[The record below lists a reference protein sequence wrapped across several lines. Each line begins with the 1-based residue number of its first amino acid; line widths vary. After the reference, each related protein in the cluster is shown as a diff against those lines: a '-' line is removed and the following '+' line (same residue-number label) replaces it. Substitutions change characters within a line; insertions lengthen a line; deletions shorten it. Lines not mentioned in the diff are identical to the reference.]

1 MKYKGLNITVP
12 EWVKFNDTQIIPY
25 KTLIKNTIK
34 VQLKNK
40 VYYLNSKSICEK
52 TPFKDFQGNNIYLN
66 DLIQYETYNASNGQ
80 TVFHIRQV
88 WKNAKNVYYLGKAA
102 GFSKIFLSDLSNMNI
117 LNAKII
123 GNSFTDDLKEG
134 NYSHLQK

>member
-25 KTLIKNTIK
+25 KTLIKNAIK

-52 TPFKDFQGNNIYLN
+52 TPFKDFQGNNIYLCP
-66 DLIQYETYNASNGQ
+66 SCC
-80 TVFHIRQV
+80 
-88 WKNAKNVYYLGKAA
+88 
-102 GFSKIFLSDLSNMNI
+102 FLSKHEHNI
-117 LNAKII
+117 CRFPLW
-123 GNSFTDDLKEG
+123 
-134 NYSHLQK
+134 